1 MNNDIKLAFLQTYF
15 RVKLSA
21 INNTNYYDDRDL
33 DNLDH
38 LMNVYMDIER
48 LEGLLDQKTKLEGAK
63 R

>member
-21 INNTNYYDDRDL
+21 VNNMNYYDDHDL
-33 DNLDH
+33 DNLDN
-38 LMNVYMDIER
+38 LMTVYMDIER
-48 LEGLLDQKTKLEGAK
+48 LEKLLDNETKLEGAK